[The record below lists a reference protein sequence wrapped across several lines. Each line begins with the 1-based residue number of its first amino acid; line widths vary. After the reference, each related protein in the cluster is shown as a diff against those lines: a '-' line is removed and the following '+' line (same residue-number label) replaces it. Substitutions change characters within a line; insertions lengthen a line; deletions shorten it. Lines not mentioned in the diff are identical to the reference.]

1 MPTVDVVVPCYNYG
15 RFLEQCVNSVLQQA
29 GVDVHI
35 LVIDD
40 ASTDNSASIGEDL
53 ARADERVS
61 FTRHLVNARHIATY
75 NEGIETISAD
85 YFLLL
90 SADDYLLPGALG
102 RAVGLMERDRNVA
115 FCFGNAQGAEAETAD
130 FIRGGGLSRSELILG
145 GEQFARL
152 SGAKNMVPTPTAV
165 VRTSVQKRVGGY
177 LKSLPHSGDMEMWLR
192 LAAEGSVGFINADQ
206 AVYRKHDS
214 NMSIAY
220 EGTADLQAREL
231 ALREFFKHGALK
243 LDPSRQ
249 LERDL
254 LHDLATEAFRYASMA
269 LNRGNVA
276 AAADFENYGLSLSPK
291 ARLSANRLKLAVKR
305 TLRLLNPA
313 KRTA

>member
-1 MPTVDVVVPCYNYG
+1 
-15 RFLEQCVNSVLQQA
+15 
-29 GVDVHI
+29 
-35 LVIDD
+35 
-40 ASTDNSASIGEDL
+40 
-53 ARADERVS
+53 
-61 FTRHLVNARHIATY
+61 
-75 NEGIETISAD
+75 
-85 YFLLL
+85 
-90 SADDYLLPGALG
+90 
-102 RAVGLMERDRNVA
+102 
-115 FCFGNAQGAEAETAD
+115 
-130 FIRGGGLSRSELILG
+130 
-145 GEQFARL
+145 
-152 SGAKNMVPTPTAV
+152 
-165 VRTSVQKRVGGY
+165 VQKRVGGY

>member
-15 RFLEQCVNSVLQQA
+15 RFLEQCVHSVLEQS
-29 GVDVHI
+29 GVDVHVLI
-35 LVIDD
+35 IDD
-40 ASTDNSASIGEDL
+40 ASTDDSASIAEGL
-53 ARADERVS
+53 ASADERVS
-61 FTRHLVNARHIATY
+61 FKRHLVNARHIATF

-102 RAVGLMERDRNVA
+102 RAAGLMERDRTVA
-115 FCFGNAQGAEAETAD
+115 FCFGHATGAETVTSD
-130 FIRGGGLSRSELILG
+130 FSRSGRQSRPELIMG

-152 SGAKNMVPTPTAV
+152 SGPKNLVPTPTAV
-165 VRTSVQKRVGGY
+165 VRTSMQKRVGGY

-206 AVYRKHDS
+206 AVYRKHDN

-220 EGTADLQAREL
+220 DGPADLQAREL
-231 ALREFFKHGALK
+231 ALREFFTHGALK

-254 LHDLATEAFRYASMA
+254 LEDLAKEALRYAGMA
-269 LNRGNVA
+269 LNRGNLG
-276 AAADFENYGLSLSPK
+276 AAADFETYGLSLSPK
-291 ARLSANRLKLAVKR
+291 ARLSANWLKLAVKR
-305 TLRLLNPA
+305 TLRLLNPSR
-313 KRTA
+313 RTA